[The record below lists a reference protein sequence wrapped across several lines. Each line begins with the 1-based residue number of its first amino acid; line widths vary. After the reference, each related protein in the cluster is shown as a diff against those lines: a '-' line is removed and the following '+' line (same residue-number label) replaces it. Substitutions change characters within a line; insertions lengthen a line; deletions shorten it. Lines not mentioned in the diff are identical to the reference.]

1 MTIDAINTASIWAA
15 ATQTGASGQ
24 SSQGPPEPPAMTETA
39 SLLGISTSELSSD
52 MQSGTTLASLASE
65 KGISSSDLLSAVEQ
79 DMQTNAPS
87 GAPSLSSS
95 QLNQIA
101 TNLING
107 TQPTPLSGG
116 SDSSQGSNPS
126 GPSLTNTAQ
135 LLGVSQSQLSSDLQS
150 GTTLSEL
157 AEENGV
163 TSSDLLSSV
172 ESDLSTG
179 APQGAPSL
187 SSGQLAQ
194 LATNIING
202 TGPSSSSSTAGSNL
216 DALSDATG
224 VNSSVL
230 LTQLS
235 SGMDMSSLLEAP
247 GQTGYGSSVADTI
260 DGGVAVDE
268 YA

>member
-1 MTIDAINTASIWAA
+1 MTIDAI
-15 ATQTGASGQ
+15 
-24 SSQGPPEPPAMTETA
+24 
-39 SLLGISTSELSSD
+39 
-52 MQSGTTLASLASE
+52 
-65 KGISSSDLLSAVEQ
+65 
-79 DMQTNAPS
+79 PS
-87 GAPSLSSS
+87 GAPSLSST
-95 QLNQIA
+95 QLEQMA

-107 TQPTPLSGG
+107 TQPTPPSGG
-116 SDSSQGSNPS
+116 GDSSQGASPS

-163 TSSDLLSSV
+163 SSSELLSSV
-172 ESDLSTG
+172 ESDLT
-179 APQGAPSL
+179 AD
-187 SSGQLAQ
+187 
-194 LATNIING
+194 G
-202 TGPSSSSSTAGSNL
+202 TGPSSSSSTASSNL
-216 DALSDATG
+216 SALSDATG

-235 SGMDMSSLLEAP
+235 SGTDLSNLLEAP
-247 GQTGYGSSVADTI
+247 GQTGYGSTVAGTL

>member
-1 MTIDAINTASIWAA
+1 MTIDAI
-15 ATQTGASGQ
+15 
-24 SSQGPPEPPAMTETA
+24 
-39 SLLGISTSELSSD
+39 
-52 MQSGTTLASLASE
+52 
-65 KGISSSDLLSAVEQ
+65 
-79 DMQTNAPS
+79 PS
-87 GAPSLSSS
+87 GAPSLSST
-95 QLNQIA
+95 QLEQMA

-107 TQPTPLSGG
+107 TQPTPPSGG
-116 SDSSQGSNPS
+116 GDSSQGASPS

-163 TSSDLLSSV
+163 SSSELLSSV
-172 ESDLSTG
+172 ESDLTAD

-187 SSGQLAQ
+187 SSDQLQQ

-202 TGPSSSSSTAGSNL
+202 TGPSSSSSTASSNL
-216 DALSDATG
+216 SALSDATG

-235 SGMDMSSLLEAP
+235 SGTDLSNLLEAP
-247 GQTGYGSSVADTI
+247 GQTGYGSTVAGTL